1 MRAKII
7 LLVAILLG
15 LVTTFLFFNYMK
27 KYDVVTTANES
38 LIEVVAAKAEI
49 KKNQKIVA
57 GMLQLVQV
65 PKMGVHP
72 QAIKTLAEAE
82 GKIAESNI
90 GAGEVILSYRMI
102 NEKDESQFVSRKVKE
117 GNRAVSVAVNFV
129 QSVSNLIE
137 PEDLVDVV
145 YTPPIKTGSNDLAPP
160 SILILE
166 KVRVLAVG
174 RRMVE
179 TDKENPYA
187 EYSSVSLEVKPQD
200 EVRLVNADETGKI
213 SLILLTRPASG
224 K

>member
-7 LLVAILLG
+7 LLVAIAMG

-27 KYDVVTTANES
+27 KYNVVTTANETMV
-38 LIEVVAAKAEI
+38 EVVAAKTEI
-49 KKNQKIVA
+49 KKNQTIVS
-57 GMLQLVQV
+57 GMLEMIQV
-65 PKMGVHP
+65 PKLGVHP
-72 QAIKTLAEAE
+72 EALKSLAEAE
-82 GKIAESNI
+82 GKLAESNI
-90 GAGEVILSYRMI
+90 GQGEVILSYRI
-102 NEKDESQFVSRKVKE
+102 KSEKDESQFVSRKVTE
-117 GNRAVSVAVNFV
+117 GNRAVSVGVNFV

-137 PEDLVDVV
+137 PEDLVDVI
-145 YTPPIKTGSNDLAPP
+145 YTPPAKDKEVLPVSVL
-160 SILILE
+160 LLE

-200 EVRLVNADETGKI
+200 EVRLVNADESGTI
-213 SLILLTRPASG
+213 SLVLHSRPVSE